1 MAQTGN
7 WLQMMWNGKPYYDHP
22 PMGFWLMAISYK
34 ILGINEF
41 TTRLPSALL
50 GLFSILLTYKVAFEL
65 SKKKT
70 VGFIAALILGTSVWY
85 VIRVR
90 SGNLES
96 VFMFFYI
103 LTVYLSVKSAKNF
116 AWFPLTMLS
125 FAGLILS
132 KTLVGFS
139 AVLLIFYFNF
149 GQIIKIKKN
158 FILLLLGIWLFFL
171 ALYPWYGYHLK
182 NYPDFFQYHFIHKGT
197 RDKTLISYF
206 QLNIKQPLFYIHMG
220 VRKWYYIWLASL
232 GFLIFTFKFLKKNIF
247 FLILWNFIVVF
258 PFLTSKETELWHL
271 IPVYLPLSL
280 IVAVGVYEFD
290 FTFLNI
296 IKKIFIWFERSREL
310 KHKNILLDIA
320 RRINNKRNIN
330 IVYLTAFLYLAFI
343 QFKIFYKEVFPESK
357 YVTDQVDVAKRIA
370 KYKEKIYLDIDYL
383 PVAIFYSGKRIDT
396 LVYEASG
403 EATFT
408 KLFEIDNGNI
418 IGVTKNWV
426 IEDLSRKNF
435 PLTVL
440 EKNNTYSIITKPK
453 EL

>member
-1 MAQTGN
+1 M
-7 WLQMMWNGKPYYDHP
+7 
-22 PMGFWLMAISYK
+22 
-34 ILGINEF
+34 GINEF

-96 VFMFFYI
+96 VFMFFYL

-139 AVLLIFYFNF
+139 AVLLILYFSF

-247 FLILWNFIVVF
+247 FLILWNFIVLF

-280 IVAVGVYEFD
+280 IAAVGVYEGL
-290 FTFLNI
+290 TFGSNI
-296 IKKIFIWFERSREL
+296 VKVPK
-310 KHKNILLDIA
+310 ILLNFLYIMFFLY
-320 RRINNKRNIN
+320 I
-330 IVYLTAFLYLAFI
+330 AFLQI
-343 QFKIFYKEVFPESK
+343 KIFYKEVFPESK

-403 EATFT
+403 EETFT
-408 KLFEIDNGNI
+408 RLFKENNGNV

-426 IEDLSRKNF
+426 IEDLNRKNF

-453 EL
+453 KL